1 MRFSEIEYRR
11 VDVPALIRET
21 EQHTAQLAAAE
32 SAEQAVACIRDFS
45 EKTKKPHTMLA
56 VSSIRSTL
64 DTRDAFYEAEEQ
76 YYAEAMPA
84 LTEKISAFN
93 MQMVKSPFRAEI
105 ERVFGHTATLN
116 AEIEAKTMSP
126 EVLPLLGEESLLCIE
141 YQKLTGSITV
151 EFEGKK
157 YSVPQMQPFMQDAD
171 RAVRRTAMRAL
182 SEAYSAKRAGL
193 ESIYDRLVK
202 KRTEIAHV
210 LGFESFT
217 SVGYLRMMR
226 NSYNPEMVSRFRE
239 QVKSELVPLVC
250 ELKKAQAERIGV
262 DKLKFYDDGV
272 MVPGGNP
279 KPVAQDEALYQIGL
293 SLYRDMK
300 PETAEMINRMDE
312 MGTFD
317 LLSRE
322 GKMTGGYCAGLKEFG
337 LPYIFANFNGT
348 SDDVEVFTHEGG
360 HAFAD
365 FLGLKVVPD
374 LLDIAMPTL
383 ETCECHSM
391 SMEFLCWPSLDRFY
405 GEGTERAKVIHL
417 IEALYFIPYG
427 CMVDEFQHMVY
438 DHPDMTPAQRN
449 EAWSALE
456 KEYRP
461 WIDFDGMPFYS
472 EGCIWQRQNHIFQ
485 SPFYYI
491 DYCLAQTI
499 ALQFM
504 ERMTTQGWDA
514 AWETY
519 LALIRNTGKVTF
531 TETIAAAGLRSPFED
546 GALTGVITAVKR
558 YLDAH
563 GDAL

>member
-21 EQHTAQLAAAE
+21 EQHTAQLASAE
-32 SAEQAVACIRDFS
+32 SAEQAIACIRDFS
-45 EKTKKPHTMLA
+45 EKTKVPQTVMA
-56 VSSIRSTL
+56 VCSIRSTQ
-64 DTRDAFYEAEEQ
+64 DTRDAFYEAEQQ
-76 YYAEAMPA
+76 YYAEALPE

-105 ERVFGHTATLN
+105 ERVFGHSVTLN

-141 YQKLTGSITV
+141 YQKLQGAMTI

-157 YSVPQMQPFMQDAD
+157 YSVPQMKPFMNSPD
-171 RAVRRTAMRAL
+171 RAVRRAAL
-182 SEAYSAKRAGL
+182 LAVGEAYSAVR
-193 ESIYDRLVK
+193 ESFEAVYDKLVK
-202 KRTEIAHV
+202 KRTEIAKK
-210 LGFESFT
+210 LGFAGFT
-217 SVGYLRMMR
+217 LLGYLRMTR

-272 MVPGGNP
+272 MVAGGNP
-279 KPVAQDEALYQIGL
+279 KPVAQDEELYQIGL
-293 SLYRDMK
+293 SVYRDMK

-322 GKMTGGYCAGLKEFG
+322 GKMTGGYCATLKEFG

-391 SMEFLCWPSLDRFY
+391 SMEFLCWPFLSRFY
-405 GEGTERAKVIHL
+405 GEGAERAKVIHL
-417 IEALYFIPYG
+417 IDALYFIPYG
-427 CMVDEFQHMVY
+427 CMVDEFQHIVY
-438 DHPDMTPAQRN
+438 DNPDMTPAQRN

-456 KEYRP
+456 KQYRP
-461 WIDFDGMPFYS
+461 WADFDGMPFYAD
-472 EGCIWQRQNHIFQ
+472 GRVWQRQLHIFT

-558 YLDAH
+558 YLDVH